1 MSAGFAVPSSFAA
14 SPEPSQAT
22 NGGDASMGILLPAD
36 SERYHDPIE
45 NTESLIVPQTA
56 SRRSFSAQHGPRA
69 RKESLV
75 LRLLERAPSHYTSS
89 AKATEEDYANI
100 LKILTAIHRH
110 LPMHGLVT
118 SVPMILALNNAS
130 DFNDIDSNLWQKGIM
145 IKTIIAHVWLVI
157 GRTWKI
163 SDLIMIAEQAITS
176 LSCSPKP
183 TSTAGLKTRAV
194 PSGIDV
200 EEALSK
206 ITSCRSVQDAFGTDQ
221 EGLSRRLTVRW
232 TPELALRDFERAS
245 AYEAPF
251 RGDGISPLL
260 KISPALMHIENI
272 SLQSL
277 ARSTR
282 GLGVTDLREALE
294 GRSSMSNPALVR
306 PPSISTLDHASS
318 YMGGDPTALHLTQ
331 TRSRSRTKKRST
343 RNGAGDVRDVL
354 TRLGISKQNSSLL
367 KATFPVLQKST

>member
-1 MSAGFAVPSSFAA
+1 VP
-14 SPEPSQAT
+14 
-22 NGGDASMGILLPAD
+22 L
-36 SERYHDPIE
+36 
-45 NTESLIVPQTA
+45 
-56 SRRSFSAQHGPRA
+56 
-69 RKESLV
+69 
-75 LRLLERAPSHYTSS
+75 
-89 AKATEEDYANI
+89 
-100 LKILTAIHRH
+100 
-110 LPMHGLVT
+110 
-118 SVPMILALNNAS
+118 
-130 DFNDIDSNLWQKGIM
+130 
-145 IKTIIAHVWLVI
+145 
-157 GRTWKI
+157 
-163 SDLIMIAEQAITS
+163 
-176 LSCSPKP
+176 
-183 TSTAGLKTRAV
+183 
-194 PSGIDV
+194 GIDV

-206 ITSCRSVQDAFGTDQ
+206 ITSCRSIQDAFGTDQ
-221 EGLSRRLTVRW
+221 EGLSRRLSVRW
-232 TPELALRDFERAS
+232 TPELALRDCKPIQVLPFPSFPTVGNATLLPVERAS

-318 YMGGDPTALHLTQ
+318 SYMGGDPTALRLTQ

-367 KATFPVLQKST
+367 KATFPVLQKSG